1 MKRFVLVVIA
11 ALVLS
16 SANAGAA
23 PKTIAATE
31 ITKIAAIAEHE
42 GATIT
47 SQGITIFSNTE
58 KKVAVTS
65 LDFVGA
71 QKWKTVLE
79 GASDQIA
86 MVATA
91 DKEGNTWLAGLTSA
105 VAVYETQNAMS
116 NPVNPVNV
124 DGVVVEPVPT
134 LRNDLNCL
142 TLWKVSATGALIA
155 TYSDS
160 ATAPLLISAISYSS
174 SGISIIGDRGNGTVL
189 INASLAGK
197 FSAAKV
203 IGTSK
208 SSLASIIRNNDGSA
222 QIYGSSSESLG
233 GKKLAGLRDGILAKV
248 NASGALTTVV
258 RSSANRATRSWQ
270 SATSTYFLV
279 GDVKVGG
286 KNESAFTKF
295 DSKFSPTW
303 TLRLP
308 SQGSQLAAVGANG
321 NHYALFNSTAAI
333 SGVTGWKPSTSTP
346 VTPIVLRFDSKGVI
360 TQALKSSQVKS
371 ATAMS
376 FISGVGLVVV
386 SPTGIYKG

>member
-1 MKRFVLVVIA
+1 MKRFTALVIA
-11 ALVLS
+11 TLLF
-16 SANAGAA
+16 SAQPAVAV
-23 PKTIAATE
+23 PKSIAASE
-31 ITKIAAIAEHE
+31 ITKIAAMAEHE
-42 GATIT
+42 GATI
-47 SQGITIFSNTE
+47 SNQGITIFSNSE

-65 LDFVGA
+65 IDFAGA
-71 QKWKTVLE
+71 QKWKLLLE
-79 GASDQIA
+79 GAPDQIA
-86 MVATA
+86 MAATS

-105 VAVYETQNAMS
+105 VGVYETQNATS

-124 DGVVVEPVPT
+124 DGVVVESVPG
-134 LRNDLNCL
+134 LRSDLNSL
-142 TLWKVSATGALIA
+142 TLWKVSSAGTLIA
-155 TYSDS
+155 TYSES
-160 ATAPLLISAISYSS
+160 ATSPLLISAISHSG

-189 INASLAGK
+189 VNMTLTGK

-208 SSLASIIRNNDGSA
+208 SSLSTIIRNSDGSA

-258 RSSANRATRSWQ
+258 RSSANRATRTWQ
-270 SATSTYFLV
+270 SATATYFLI

-303 TLRLP
+303 TLRLA
-308 SQGSQLAAVGANG
+308 SGGSQLAAVGASG
-321 NHYALFNSTAAI
+321 NHYALFNSTSSIA
-333 SGVTGWKPSTSTP
+333 GVTGWKPSTA
-346 VTPIVLRFDSKGVI
+346 TPIVIRFDSKGVI

-386 SPTGIYKG
+386 SQTGIYKG